1 VREKEQQGEGVEG
14 GREVG
19 REVGREGG
27 GGEEV
32 GAMEVEKE
40 RGINRIQFLNKR
52 GGREGKRERECVAA
66 CRIHHKRTR
75 KEGGV

>member
-1 VREKEQQGEGVEG
+1 
-14 GREVG
+14 
-19 REVGREGG
+19 
-27 GGEEV
+27 V